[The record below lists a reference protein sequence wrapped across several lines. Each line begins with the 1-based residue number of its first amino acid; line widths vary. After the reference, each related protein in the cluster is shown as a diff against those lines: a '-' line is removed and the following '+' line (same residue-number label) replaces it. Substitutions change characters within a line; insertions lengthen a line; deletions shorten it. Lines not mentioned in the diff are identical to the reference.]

1 MTLDEIQAEADTLKP
16 FEVPTGR
23 EEPQEGR
30 KCLAFALDSGKLCQ
44 IYVDY
49 SESEIAIYTKRK
61 MQDGVFFSL
70 EEARRLKS
78 ALEML
83 LA

>member
-16 FEVPTGR
+16 FEIPVGR
-23 EEPQEGR
+23 EEPQEG
-30 KCLAFALDSGKLCQ
+30 KKYLAFALDSGKLCQ

-49 SESEIAIYTKRK
+49 SESEVAIYTKRK
-61 MQDGVFFSL
+61 MQDSVFYSM
-70 EEARRLKS
+70 EEARRLKA